1 MTSSENP
8 YRQAHTREKAARL
21 KAEQLLEEKSR
32 ELYQQRVELE
42 ESYKILQQQE
52 ATMLKTEK
60 LATLGTLSAGIAH
73 EINNPL
79 TYVISNMESLH
90 NYTLSFQRL
99 FRQASTL
106 LDDSSIPQQQKD
118 QLISLIDQE
127 DLGFISKDIDDL
139 LQDTEEGLQRVLEII
154 NNLRSFS
161 RTRGKDEIKTDLLIG
176 LKSTIKILDSELR
189 GKVNLKLDLQPIP
202 KTLCN
207 PNELNQV
214 FLNLIINAKQATE
227 GNSNATV
234 EITSDE
240 CDGQICI
247 CIKDNGCGMPDEVVE
262 QIFVPFFT
270 TKPVGKGTGMGLA
283 VAYGIIKDHQGQISV
298 ASHVGSGT
306 TFEIKLPVKT
316 VS

>member
-8 YRQAHTREKAARL
+8 YQKAHAREKAARL
-21 KAEQLLEEKSR
+21 KAEQLLEKKSL
-32 ELYQQRVELE
+32 ELYRQRKELE

-52 ATMLKTEK
+52 ATMLKAEK

-79 TYVISNMESLH
+79 TFVISNMESLN
-90 NYTLSFQRL
+90 NYSRSFQQL
-99 FRQASTL
+99 FTEVN
-106 LDDSSIPQQQKD
+106 SISKD
-118 QLISLIDQE
+118 VSMPDELKSKLTQLIDQE
-127 DLGFISKDIDDL
+127 DLEFIHEDIDEL
-139 LQDTEEGLQRVLEII
+139 LKDTEDGLQRVLGII

-161 RTRGKDEIKTDLLIG
+161 RTQSKDEIETDLLTG
-176 LKSTIKILDSELR
+176 LKSTIKILSSELR

-202 KTLCN
+202 KTICN

-227 GNSNATV
+227 SKPDATIEISSNHHANT
-234 EITSDE
+234 
-240 CDGQICI
+240 ICI
-247 CIKDNGCGMPDEVVE
+247 HIKDNGCGISEEFLE

-283 VAYGIIKDHQGQISV
+283 VAYGIIKDHKGQI
-298 ASHVGSGT
+298 HVDSQEGT
-306 TFEIKLPVKT
+306 GTDFKITLPVK
-316 VS
+316 SS